1 LHEVDVLATKPG
13 LITLVE
19 CKFRSDYRGKTDVK
33 VSLYIHSRFNDI
45 EAKWRENPEY
55 EHTKIEG
62 FIVTNARFTKDAINY
77 AECAGLGL
85 ISWDYPAES
94 SLKYYVDKSG
104 MHPITSLH
112 SLTKAQKSNLLKDG
126 IVLCRELV
134 KSEIALRNLGLSEK
148 QIGKVISEA
157 RLLSTQ

>member
-1 LHEVDVLATKPG
+1 M
-13 LITLVE
+13 
-19 CKFRSDYRGKTDVK
+19 
-33 VSLYIHSRFNDI
+33 
-45 EAKWRENPEY
+45 PEY
-55 EHTKIEG
+55 KNMEMKG
-62 FIVTNARFTKDAINY
+62 FVVTNARFTKDAIEY
-77 AECAGLGL
+77 AECVGLEL

-94 SLKYYVDKSG
+94 SLKYYIDKSG
-104 MHPITSLH
+104 MHPITSLN

-134 KSEIALRNLGLSEK
+134 KSEIALRNLGLSDK